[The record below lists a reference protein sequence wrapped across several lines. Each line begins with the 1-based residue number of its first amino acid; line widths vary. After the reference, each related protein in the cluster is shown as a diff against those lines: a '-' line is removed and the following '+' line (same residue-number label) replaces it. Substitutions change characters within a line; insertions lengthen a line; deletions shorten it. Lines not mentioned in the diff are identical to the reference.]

1 MDSVAKKK
9 NSLDSLSS
17 PIGSGIDKVVFGTAI
32 AVILFSCIPL
42 ILFGEKIGPEIVAV
56 HGWITLNLGIFYQ
69 WATIAVIIFLTWLAF
84 SRYGKIKL
92 GPADEP
98 AEFSLFSW
106 SSMLFCAGIGAGL
119 MYWSVIEWGYY
130 IDAPPYGVEARS
142 TEAITWAASYGLFH
156 WGVPAWCLYCF
167 PTLAI
172 AVPFYLRSEN
182 QLRLSISVHE
192 VLNLSS
198 TRGVIPRTID
208 LFFIL
213 ALIGGSGTSL
223 GLVTPMISAVVS
235 RLTGIE
241 TSFGLNVAVLMFCV
255 VVFGTSVYMGL
266 EKGIRRLSNINVI
279 GLLLLLSF
287 VLIAGPTLFIL
298 RMGMD
303 SLGFMI
309 QNTIRMIT
317 WTDPIDRLAREDDP
331 RGFIENYT
339 VFYWAWWIAYA
350 PFVGLFVARIS
361 KGRTIREVI
370 LGMSIIGSLGCALL
384 YMVFGNYA
392 LYLELNEMLPFTQIM
407 NDQGPP
413 EAIAETLATLP
424 AASLALFAFA
434 VIAVIF
440 TATTYDSASYALA
453 SAASEQMHPD
463 EEPARWHRAFWAC
476 GLIILPI
483 TLMFIDSQAA
493 VLSASMIVSLPLLIL
508 GFPMSMSM
516 MISLRAHLAE
526 TNDD

>member
-1 MDSVAKKK
+1 MTSIDQ
-9 NSLDSLSS
+9 NENPTDSLTSQN
-17 PIGSGIDKVVFGTAI
+17 GSGIDNVVFGSAV

-42 ILFGEKIGPEIVAV
+42 ILFGEKIGPEIEAV
-56 HGWITLNLGIFYQ
+56 HAWITLNLGIFYQ
-69 WATIAVIIFLTWLAF
+69 WATIAVILFLTWLAF
-84 SRYGKIKL
+84 SRFGKIKL
-92 GPADEP
+92 GAADEP
-98 AEFSLFSW
+98 AEFSMFSW

-130 IDAPPYGVEARS
+130 IDAPPYGVEPRS

-156 WGVPAWCLYCF
+156 WGIPAWCLYCL
-167 PTLAI
+167 PSLAI
-172 AVPFYLRSEN
+172 AVPFYLRNEN
-182 QLRLSISVHE
+182 HLRLSISVHE
-192 VLNLSS
+192 LLGLSS
-198 TRGVIPRTID
+198 TRGLIPRTID

-223 GLVTPMISAVVS
+223 GLVTPMISSVFS
-235 RLTGIE
+235 KLTGIE
-241 TSFGLNVAVLMFCV
+241 VSFGLNVAVLVFCV
-255 VVFGTSVYMGL
+255 FVFGTSVYMGL
-266 EKGIRRLSNINVI
+266 EKGIRRLSNINVV
-279 GLLLLLSF
+279 GLLILLSF

-298 RMGMD
+298 RMGTD
-303 SLGFMI
+303 SLGFTL

-317 WTDPIDRLAREDDP
+317 WTDPVDRA
-331 RGFIENYT
+331 GFIEGYT

-370 LGMSIIGSLGCALL
+370 LGMSIVGSMGCALL

-392 LYLELNEMLPFTQIM
+392 LYLELNEILPFTQIM
-407 NDQGPP
+407 SDPAQGPP
-413 EAIAETLATLP
+413 EAIAETLGTLP
-424 AASLALFAFA
+424 LPSLALFIFA
-434 VIAVIF
+434 IIAVIF

-483 TLMFIDSQAA
+483 TLMFIDSQTA
-493 VLSASMIVSLPLLIL
+493 VMSASMIVSLPLLIL
-508 GFPMSMSM
+508 GFPMSLSM
-516 MISLRAHLAE
+516 MRSLRAHLAE
-526 TNDD
+526 SKETN